1 MNTEKDNK
9 TALLDTSGKRK
20 PDRHLTTSVNREPTH
35 TDQYL
40 AYDSD
45 HLESVKH
52 GNVRCL
58 FDRAKRLVTK
68 SSVTS
73 EEKKHLS
80 SVLVSNGYL
89 SSFEQKVTK
98 TRNCSLS
105 REHVTQFKSTAVLP
119 YVKGVSE
126 PLRRRLKQQGV
137 HADFRSGT
145 TIRSHLLWLKDI
157 VNPDWRDSV
166 VYRIPCECSKIYI
179 GETGRPIQE
188 RMKEHERWRLG

>member
-9 TALLDTSGKRK
+9 TAFLDTSGKRK

-68 SSVTS
+68 SSVIS
-73 EEKKHLS
+73 EDKKHLS
-80 SVLVSNGYL
+80 SVLVSNGYP
-89 SSFEQKVTK
+89 SAFKQKVTK

-126 PLRRRLKQQGV
+126 PLRRCLTQQGV
-137 HADFRSGT
+137 SADLFWKQLSFEELIYAKINFFVR
-145 TIRSHLLWLKDI
+145 KDYS
-157 VNPDWRDSV
+157 N
-166 VYRIPCECSKIYI
+166 CSLTWVINHKANILTWDFM
-179 GETGRPIQE
+179 ES
-188 RMKEHERWRLG
+188 

>member
-9 TALLDTSGKRK
+9 TAFLDTSGKKK

-68 SSVTS
+68 SSVIS

-80 SVLVSNGYL
+80 SVLVSNGYP

-105 REHVTQFKSTAVLP
+105 REHVT
-119 YVKGVSE
+119 
-126 PLRRRLKQQGV
+126 
-137 HADFRSGT
+137 
-145 TIRSHLLWLKDI
+145 
-157 VNPDWRDSV
+157 
-166 VYRIPCECSKIYI
+166 
-179 GETGRPIQE
+179 
-188 RMKEHERWRLG
+188 